1 MTLHAVDRTSHP
13 AIITQRARAPFHTT
27 TAHRTAHRTAGRTAL
42 ALVFSLALLP
52 LTAQAGDGQSA
63 TPVDPAVQQ
72 ALVYKMP
79 ENTCKAPVE
88 RIRSEGNSNALKF
101 ERMTRNYKKCLSDY
115 AETLTKDRDAIR
127 AATNKGVTPDQA
139 AIIQPKVNALSNAI
153 VAATSS

>member
-1 MTLHAVDRTSHP
+1 M
-13 AIITQRARAPFHTT
+13 
-27 TAHRTAHRTAGRTAL
+27 
-42 ALVFSLALLP
+42 FSLALLP
-52 LTAQAGDGQSA
+52 LTVQAADGQAGDGKSA

-72 ALVYKMP
+72 ALAYKMP